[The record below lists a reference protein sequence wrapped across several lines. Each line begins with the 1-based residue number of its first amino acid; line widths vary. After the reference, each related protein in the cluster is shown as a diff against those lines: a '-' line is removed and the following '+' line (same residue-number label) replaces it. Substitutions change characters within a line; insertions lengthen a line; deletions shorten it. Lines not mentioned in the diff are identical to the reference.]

1 MVRAIVMIVLFYLIN
16 FSFWDLLVDH
26 QMVSPQWAS
35 IIVYTILFVVC
46 LILYGKHLMKE
57 WHHFRK
63 KIDKWY
69 SFIIELI
76 VFSLIGALF
85 TAIAFFVTSHIVGDH
100 TTTNQDNL
108 NNVVDAV
115 PMVFS
120 LLMISVFGP
129 VIEELTFRESMIG
142 VVPRSKTVWLVAL
155 TIISIMAFDFIH
167 VVALHEFWH
176 YLPMALVLT
185 LFYWRY
191 ERNVW
196 SSILL
201 HFFYN
206 FFGYLLMMITS

>member
-1 MVRAIVMIVLFYLIN
+1 MVRAILMIVLFYLIN
-16 FSFWDLLVDH
+16 FSFWDLLVDN
-26 QMVSPQWAS
+26 QIVSPQWAS

-46 LILYGKHLMKE
+46 LILYGKHLMNE
-57 WHHFRK
+57 WNHFRK

-85 TAIAFFVTSHIVGDH
+85 TAIAFFITSHIIGDN
-100 TTTNQDNL
+100 TMTNQDNL

-115 PMVFS
+115 PMIFS
-120 LLMISVFGP
+120 ILMISVFGP

-142 VVPRSKTVWLVAL
+142 VIPRSKTVWLVAL
-155 TIISIMAFDFIH
+155 TIISIIAFDLIH
-167 VVALHEFWH
+167 VVALHEFWS
-176 YLPMALVLT
+176 YLPMAIVLT

-206 FFGYLLMMITS
+206 FFGYLLMMIT